1 MPTVWVKFDRRQ
13 ESERAMDRL
22 EYAGFE
28 RESISRIEGADE
40 RWSVGIYVDD
50 PEAPRARAIM
60 SDPNAPTSRD
70 VFNSLLIFGA
80 ATLAGMALAYLLP
93 RRLGRSSFSGSR
105 DSVWLR

>member
-28 RESISRIEGADE
+28 RDSISRIEGADG
-40 RWSVGIYVDD
+40 RWSVGIYVDHRD
-50 PEAPRARAIM
+50 ARRVRAIM

-70 VFNSLLIFGA
+70 VLNSLLIFGA
-80 ATLAGMALAYLLP
+80 ATLAGMALAFLLP
-93 RRLGRSSFSGSR
+93 RRIVPGGFSASR
-105 DSVWLR
+105 DGLWVR

>member
-28 RESISRIEGADE
+28 RESISRIEGADGH
-40 RWSVGIYVDD
+40 WSIGIYVDH
-50 PEAPRARAIM
+50 PEAPRVRAIM

-70 VFNSLLIFGA
+70 VLNSLLIFGV
-80 ATLAGMALAYLLP
+80 ATLAGLALASLLP
-93 RRLGRSSFSGSR
+93 KRIGLSGFGGFR
-105 DSVWLR
+105 DAHR

>member
-28 RESISRIEGADE
+28 RESISRIEGADG
-40 RWSVGIYVDD
+40 RWSVGIYVDH

-70 VFNSLLIFGA
+70 AQLTADFWGRDPGRNGLGVPA
-80 ATLAGMALAYLLP
+80 AEEDWTRQLQ
-93 RRLGRSSFSGSR
+93 RLS
-105 DSVWLR
+105 

>member
-28 RESISRIEGADE
+28 RESISRIEGADG
-40 RWSVGIYVDD
+40 RWSVGIYVDH

-70 VFNSLLIFGA
+70 VLNSLLIFGV
-80 ATLAGMALAYLLP
+80 ATLAGIALAYLLP
-93 RRLGRSSFSGSR
+93 RRIASGGRSGSR
-105 DSVWLR
+105 DGAWLR

>member
-28 RESISRIEGADE
+28 RESISRIEGADG
-40 RWSVGIYVDD
+40 RWNVGIYVDH

-60 SDPNAPTSRD
+60 TDPNAPTSRD
-70 VFNSLLIFGA
+70 VLNSLLILGA

-93 RRLGRSSFSGSR
+93 RRLGRSGSSR
-105 DSVWLR
+105 LREAH